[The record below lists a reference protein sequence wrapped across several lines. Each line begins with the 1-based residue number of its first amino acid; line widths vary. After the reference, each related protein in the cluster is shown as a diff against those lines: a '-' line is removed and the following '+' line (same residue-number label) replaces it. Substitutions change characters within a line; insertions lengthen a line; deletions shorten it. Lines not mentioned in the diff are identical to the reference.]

1 MVGKTILFLRVS
13 EIVPL
18 SIREA
23 ISVFSDKGLIYG
35 ALGYHKMNPKPVEIE
50 DFLKFSTQLADNMD
64 AEDDSDGWFLGTD
77 LGVIP
82 DFDALWFGSD
92 VVINLD
98 LKHERTCNMED
109 KVRNKFEKQS
119 GVLNLLDDLKILQLV
134 YIASEKRLLEYSNQ
148 RFTNFSFET
157 LSENLKRFAADDT
170 PKNIVASI
178 EPSDYLVSPISSVD
192 RFLQGKYWLTP
203 DQETI
208 AEACSN
214 VGLYAVSGSAGSGKS
229 LIAYDLAR
237 RLARTKKILFVF
249 SGSLRPAHNRL
260 EHELKNASFVSA
272 NSFRDM
278 DIDRFDCVLVDE
290 AQRLYSK
297 ERIKLV
303 TWAEAHHKDRTIV
316 VFYDVNQTLGRKDA
330 GNLMDSVVQSWINRR
345 LAVRFHLDKGLRS
358 NPSINA
364 FVRELFA
371 LEKKPPLDVGV
382 DDMLNSVEVRYF
394 DTHQAAYYWIEN
406 RINQGY
412 QFIVP
417 TPSTY
422 DKSSSDAFSMMSK
435 GFRNTHSVIGG
446 EFEDVVTYLDENIYY
461 GNDGHLK
468 GNFGEYY
475 AIKNETYVNMT
486 RAKSHLSIAIINNPD
501 VYQAITEVV
510 FARGSKK
517 NDFTSAGAE

>member
-1 MVGKTILFLRVS
+1 MS

-23 ISVFSDKGLIYG
+23 VSVFNDESLIYG

-50 DFLKFSTQLADNMD
+50 DFLKFSEQLAENLD
-64 AEDDSDGWFLGTD
+64 AEEDSDGWFLGTD

-82 DFDALWFGSD
+82 DFDALWFGD
-92 VVINLD
+92 GVVINLD
-98 LKHERTCNMED
+98 LKHERICNMED

-119 GVLNLLDDLKILQLV
+119 GVLNLFDDLKIFQLV
-134 YIASEKRLLEYSNQ
+134 YLASERRLLEYNNQ
-148 RFTNFSFET
+148 NFTNLSFHT
-157 LSENLKRFAADDT
+157 LSERLQNFAAKDA

-178 EPSDYLVSPISSVD
+178 EPSDYLVSPISNVD

-208 AEACSN
+208 TEACSN
-214 VGLYAVSGSAGSGKS
+214 TGLYAVSGSAGSGKS

-237 RLARTKKILFVF
+237 RLADTKKILFVF
-249 SGSLRPAHNRL
+249 SGSLRPAHSRL
-260 EHELKNASFVSA
+260 EQELTNVYFVSA
-272 NSFRDM
+272 KSFRDM
-278 DIDRFDCVLVDE
+278 DIDGFDYVLVDE
-290 AQRLYSK
+290 AQRLYAK

-303 TWAEAHHKDRTIV
+303 TWAEAHHKNRTIV

-330 GNLMDSVVQSWINRR
+330 GNLMNSVVESWVCRR

-371 LEKKPPLDVGV
+371 LEKKPPLDVGI
-382 DDMLNSVEVRYF
+382 DDMLNAVEVRYF
-394 DTHQAAYYWIEN
+394 GTHQAAYYWIKN

-422 DKSSSDAFSMMSK
+422 DKSSSDAFSMLNESS
-435 GFRNTHSVIGG
+435 RNTHGVIGG
-446 EFEDVVTYLDENIYY
+446 EFEDVVTYLDEKISY

-468 GNFGEYY
+468 GDFGEYY

-501 VYQAITEVV
+501 VFQAITQVV
-510 FARGSKK
+510 FAREPKKGELSK
-517 NDFTSAGAE
+517 